1 MHFKIV
7 LDIISLVQFL
17 IQLLSI
23 DPTSGVKQLGH
34 VPDHSPLSGAKVEN
48 A

>member
-7 LDIISLVQFL
+7 LDVIALIQFL
-17 IQLLSI
+17 IHLLSI
-23 DPTSGVKQLGH
+23 APTSGVKQLGH
-34 VPDHSPLSGAKVEN
+34 VHDHSPLSGAKVEN